1 MYPRKIKVIKIINI
15 KFLLI
20 IVYMVYLSKFLI
32 LFFLSYSSIAADY
45 FSEIRFEDRAGRN
58 SLSDSETY
66 GIAFG
71 KYINT
76 NFEIDIFT
84 RKKYPHSG
92 ISNSRVEIGAK
103 YKNRLNENLS
113 FFSRVAIGK
122 KYLHADNYSYWNI
135 ENGLKFSIN
144 KKLDG
149 IASLRFRESFN
160 QEKWNEFD
168 RTYKMGLIYKISD
181 VYSLTTNFNHARGE
195 SQFDSIGLNFK
206 VNF

>member
-1 MYPRKIKVIKIINI
+1 MSVIKNI
-15 KFLLI
+15 VIL
-20 IVYMVYLSKFLI
+20 FLI
-32 LFFLSYSSIAADY
+32 FSMSAICFSADY

-71 KYINT
+71 KYINP
-76 NFEIDIFT
+76 NFEVDIFT

-92 ISNSRVEIGAK
+92 ISNSRIEIGTK
-103 YKNRLNENLS
+103 YKNKLNENLN

-122 KYLHADNYSYWNI
+122 KYFHADNYSYWNI
-135 ENGLKFSIN
+135 ENGLKLNIS
-144 KKLDG
+144 KKFDG
-149 IASLRFRESFN
+149 VISLRFRESFN
-160 QEKWNEFD
+160 QDKWNEFD
-168 RTYKMGLIYKISD
+168 RTYKLGLIYKISD

-206 VNF
+206 VNI

>member
-1 MYPRKIKVIKIINI
+1 MIYI
-15 KFLLI
+15 
-20 IVYMVYLSKFLI
+20 SKFLI
-32 LFFLSYSSIAADY
+32 FFFLSCSAIAADY
-45 FSEIRFEDRAGRN
+45 FSEIRIEDRTGRN

-71 KYINT
+71 KYINP

-103 YKNRLNENLS
+103 YKNKINDSFS
-113 FFSRVAIGK
+113 FFSRLAIGK
-122 KYLHADNYSYWNI
+122 KYLHAENYSYWNI
-135 ENGLKFSIN
+135 ENGLKLNFS
-144 KKLDG
+144 KKIDG
-149 IASLRFRESFN
+149 VVSLRFRESFN
-160 QEKWNEFD
+160 QVKWNEFD
-168 RTYKMGLIYKISD
+168 RTYKIGLVYKISD
-181 VYSLTTNFNHARGE
+181 IYSFTTNLNHARGE

>member
-1 MYPRKIKVIKIINI
+1 MT
-15 KFLLI
+15 
-20 IVYMVYLSKFLI
+20 YLSKFLI
-32 LFFLSYSSIAADY
+32 LFFLASSAVAADF

-66 GIAFG
+66 GIALG
-71 KYINT
+71 KYINP
-76 NFEIDIFT
+76 NFEVDIFT

-92 ISNSRVEIGAK
+92 ISNSRFEIGVR
-103 YKNRLNENLS
+103 YKNKLNDSLS
-113 FFSRVAIGK
+113 FFSRLAVGK
-122 KYLHADNYSYWNI
+122 KYLHADNYSYLNV
-135 ENGLKFSIN
+135 ENGLKLNID

-149 IASLRFRESFN
+149 VISLRFRESFN

-168 RTYKMGLIYKISD
+168 RTYKIGLVYKISN
-181 VYSLTTNFNHARGE
+181 VYSFTTNFNHARGE

>member
-1 MYPRKIKVIKIINI
+1 MKHIKI
-15 KFLLI
+15 FLLI
-20 IVYMVYLSKFLI
+20 ILYSPLI
-32 LFFLSYSSIAADY
+32 KAADY
-45 FSEIRFEDRAGRN
+45 FSELRYEDRAGRN

-71 KYINT
+71 KYINP
-76 NFEIDIFT
+76 NFEVDIFT

-103 YKNRLNENLS
+103 YKNKLNDSLS
-113 FFSRVAIGK
+113 YFSRVAVGK
-122 KYLHADNYSYWNI
+122 KYLHANNYSYWNI
-135 ENGLKFSIN
+135 ENGFKLNVS

-149 IASLRFRESFN
+149 VVSLRFRESFN

-181 VYSLTTNFNHARGE
+181 VYSFTTNFNHARGE

>member
-1 MYPRKIKVIKIINI
+1 MIN
-15 KFLLI
+15 
-20 IVYMVYLSKFLI
+20 VSKFLI
-32 LFFLSYSSIAADY
+32 LFFLSCPGIAADY

-71 KYINT
+71 KYINP

-103 YKNRLNENLS
+103 YKNKLNENLS
-113 FFSRVAIGK
+113 FFSRVAVGK
-122 KYLHADNYSYWNI
+122 KYLHANNYSYWNI
-135 ENGLKFSIN
+135 ENGLKLNISE
-144 KKLDG
+144 KLDG
-149 IASLRFRESFN
+149 IVSLRFRESFN

-168 RTYKMGLIYKISD
+168 RTYKMGLVYKISD
-181 VYSLTTNFNHARGE
+181 TYSFTTNFNHARGE